1 MYMGKSVLITE
12 NQKKLLLIESFG
24 DNFLEVIKKNYEFT
38 KKVLDA
44 SSSQIGMNLQFMFTW
59 GASIGGFMSPINEF
73 LTAGNVNVS
82 SMDMSLI
89 LTGIIATHY
98 LDNSEKINKI
108 ISVIQEK
115 GLMEV
120 FLKGLKKSDELKKSF
135 FDFIGS
141 LNITLHKVTNMLSY
155 TFIIPL
161 IPTFYQMAI
170 NMNIDVKDIKQISL
184 RLSSFGLL
192 TISGI
197 IIKEL
202 VQKIIN
208 RFNSK

>member
-1 MYMGKSVLITE
+1 MGKSVLITE

-24 DNFLEVIKKNYEFT
+24 ENFLEVIKKNYEFT
-38 KKVLDA
+38 KKVLDE

-98 LDNSEKINKI
+98 LDNSKKINKI

-170 NMNIDVKDIKQISL
+170 NMSISDEDIKQISL

-197 IIKEL
+197 IIKEIIK
-202 VQKIIN
+202 KIIN